1 VARQEKSVDPAAG
14 PLQAFAYEL
23 RKVRADAGSPAYRV
37 PAAPLASLPTSDAVV
52 GCPTRGDLRRDR
64 AVCRGM
70 TDILTSHDASPHA
83 ALRASVEAIARYRP
97 LGLWRPVTVLDDLQR
112 HRLERP
118 GEVALIARRRG
129 APTERL
135 TWARYAATVER
146 YASGLRALGVGPG
159 QVVAVQLPN
168 WWETAALIVACF
180 RVGAIAAPVIT
191 SIRSRELEKML
202 AHLRATVMVTVGRWD
217 GYDHAAGLAEMAGR
231 LPALRHRVVLGQTDD
246 AGALHFQDHFTRTEW
261 AERFPMPLAASA
273 VDPDR
278 AALVLFTSGT
288 TGEPK
293 AVVHTLNTLHAGG
306 VPIAGDTA
314 IGAGDV
320 MFNPHSLTHI
330 FGVFTGIAIPLF
342 RGVPTVLL
350 DTWDPGDAATAVE
363 ADRVTMFTGAPVFVQ
378 ALLDA
383 AKRDR
388 TDLSSL
394 RTLFAAAAPVPPD
407 LVHEVFRRLGV
418 PLRAAWG
425 MTEVPCGTWTRT
437 GMPPDFAAGSDGG
450 PGAAAEL
457 DLRPEEGAGNGTAR
471 LFVRGAAVCLARVG
485 RDTGTVEVPPDGWL
499 DTGDLVVSD
508 GAGGIRIVGRVA
520 DRIGRGFMIPVRD
533 VEEQLAAHPAVAD
546 VAVVGYTAADGHEDP
561 CAVIVPAGAP
571 PTLAELRSYL
581 TGLGMTE
588 WYQPT
593 RVEPIGAL
601 PRNANGKVLKEQLR
615 GWLRTGF
622 DEGGPDGAGG
632 VSLSEDRPCR
642 HRGRPDQG

>member
-1 VARQEKSVDPAAG
+1 
-14 PLQAFAYEL
+14 
-23 RKVRADAGSPAYRV
+23 
-37 PAAPLASLPTSDAVV
+37 
-52 GCPTRGDLRRDR
+52 
-64 AVCRGM
+64 M
-70 TDILTSHDASPHA
+70 TDILTNLEAPPHA
-83 ALRASVEAIARYRP
+83 ALRASAEAIARYRS
-97 LGLWRPVTVLDDLQR
+97 LGLWRATTVLDDLQR

-180 RVGAIAAPVIT
+180 RVGAIAAPVVT

-202 AHLRATVMVTVGRWD
+202 AHLRVTVVVTVGRWD

-231 LPALRHRVVLGQTDD
+231 LPALRHRVVLGQAGD
-246 AGALHFQDHFTRTEW
+246 AGARHFQDHFTRTEW
-261 AERFPMPLAASA
+261 AERYPMPLAASA

-306 VPIAGDTA
+306 VPIADDTA

-330 FGVFTGIAIPLF
+330 FGIFTGIAMPLF
-342 RGVPTVLL
+342 RGVPIVLL
-350 DTWDPGDAATAVE
+350 DTWNPGDAAAAIE

-383 AKRDR
+383 PGH
-388 TDLSSL
+388 DLSSL

-407 LVHEVFRRLGV
+407 LVHEVFDRLGV

-425 MTEVPCGTWTRT
+425 MTEIPCGTWTRT
-437 GMPPDFAAGSDGG
+437 GMPPGFAAGSDGG

-457 DLRPEEGAGNGTAR
+457 ELRPEEGAGNGTAR

-593 RVEPIGAL
+593 RVEPVAAL

-615 GWLRTGF
+615 RWLRTGF
-622 DEGGPDGAGG
+622 DEGDHGVQGGLEGVGG
-632 VSLSEDRPCR
+632 VLGLSENQSAL
-642 HRGRPDQG
+642 HRGQQGQG